1 MFMRALTPLLE
12 TNSIQQ
18 TIDFY
23 TSMLGFEV
31 HETGEYEG
39 QLRWCALKKDNSW
52 VMFTARNAPKQ
63 SPSMTGD
70 LYLHTT
76 DVNSLWEMLKDKA
89 EILQQMT
96 DMPYGAREFVM
107 KDNNGYSL
115 RIGMDLV
122 AFSDFDKYFPLDLS
136 LETDR
141 VQLRILKWSDIE
153 KLKPLTASDT
163 SWNYFTKALNDE
175 ASYDAWM
182 KEALLDYGSQKRVP
196 FVIIDKQ
203 RNAYAGSTSYGNISF
218 YDKRI
223 EIGWSWLGDA
233 FKGTGV
239 NTHAKFLLMR
249 YAFETLGFER
259 VEIKTDNLNERSK
272 AALKKIG
279 AKPEG
284 VLYNHMQMLNNRRRD
299 SIYFAVLKNE
309 WPAVKEKFGVIM

>member
-1 MFMRALTPLLE
+1 MRAITPLLE

-23 TSMLGFEV
+23 TSILDFEV
-31 HETGEYEG
+31 QSTGEYEG
-39 QLRWCALKKDNSW
+39 QLRWCALKKDNAW
-52 VMFTARNAPKQ
+52 LMFTARGAGKR
-63 SPSMTGD
+63 SPAMTGD
-70 LYLHTT
+70 LYLNIT
-76 DVNSLWEMLKDKA
+76 DINRAWEMLKNKV
-89 EILQQMT
+89 EVIEKIT
-96 DMPYGAREFVM
+96 DQPYGNREFVI
-107 KDNNGYSL
+107 KDNNGYTL
-115 RIGMDLV
+115 RIGMELV
-122 AFSDFDKYFPLDLS
+122 AYSDFDKYFPKDLS

-141 VQLRILKWSDIE
+141 VQLRILKWADVE
-153 KLKPLTASDT
+153 HLKPLTASET

-175 ASYDAWM
+175 ASYTAWM
-182 KEALLDYGSQKRVP
+182 KEALTDYGMQRRVP

-223 EIGWSWLGDA
+223 EIGWSWLGDE

-259 VEIKTDNLNERSK
+259 VEIKTDNLNERAK
-272 AALKKIG
+272 AALKKVG

-284 VLYNHMQMLNNRRRD
+284 VLYSHMQMLNNRRRD
-299 SIYFAVLKNE
+299 SIYFAVLKDQ
-309 WPAVKEKFGVIM
+309 WADVKKESFQMISG